1 MTSLFSIF
9 RLWYCLSTLALLFN
23 LSNQQPGSW
32 TVLGLNIFFNYFLPN
47 DIITK
52 IDAYKIEH
60 QPNIVIFVWDYDNL
74 IGSKQKQIIKPVQN
88 QRDV

>member
-1 MTSLFSIF
+1 MDSIGF
-9 RLWYCLSTLALLFN
+9 KY
-23 LSNQQPGSW
+23 
-32 TVLGLNIFFNYFLPN
+32 FFNCFLPN

-60 QPNIVIFVWDYDNL
+60 QSNIVIFVWDYDNF
-74 IGSKQKQIIKPVQN
+74 IGSKQKKIIKPVQN